1 MTGART
7 GPPPHASVGADG
19 REVPHLPART
29 DDRIVE
35 AALVGFASRGF
46 AGTSLDALAAELG
59 IRKQTILYW
68 FPSKESLLDAVVR
81 RGASELVAVLEG
93 ALAGAPDGPDRVATV
108 MRAVF
113 RYAVRRPAL
122 LGLVREVDRLGPDV
136 AGPLA
141 AQVRPLVD
149 RAAVVLEAEMD
160 AGRIRGSDP
169 RVLLLLLYTLVVGVA
184 TDVEAQRAV
193 GLPTTA
199 SGLRRLRRE
208 LFAFVGAALR
218 P

>member
-1 MTGART
+1 
-7 GPPPHASVGADG
+7 
-19 REVPHLPART
+19 
-29 DDRIVE
+29 
-35 AALVGFASRGF
+35 
-46 AGTSLDALAAELG
+46 
-59 IRKQTILYW
+59 
-68 FPSKESLLDAVVR
+68 
-81 RGASELVAVLEG
+81 
-93 ALAGAPDGPDRVATV
+93 

-122 LGLVREVDRLGPDV
+122 LGLVREVDRLGPEV

-141 AQVRPLVD
+141 ASVRPLVD

-160 AGRIRGSDP
+160 AGRVRHADP

-184 TDVEAQRAV
+184 TDTEAQRAV
-193 GLPTTA
+193 GLPSSA
-199 SGLRRLRRE
+199 PGLRRLRRE